1 MTFMPNENFPTTDDY
16 LDMWQEE
23 NGIAVSNEEGNGGI
37 DISSNTT
44 DLIGLVINSVEG
56 ILNTS
61 QIKEDMQVVA
71 PTGSNGEGIYSDKNV
86 VNPDYVNPVQRE
98 QEKMSSLTG
107 YTKEIVE
114 NLLSWQRELAKN
126 SPEEFR
132 ILSDTLPSQARVGF
146 EPLQKELKNG
156 LKTTASAVMSIRNDY
171 EDGNSLIKN
180 NNIRQVEANQYR
192 LATDSIT
199 NIKSPLFS
207 LSTKQSVHEAE
218 QYFITTDISHI
229 TTKHFWLRAEWGETY
244 LSLRRTSY
252 ILGDNVT
259 KAGNETS
266 QTGLR
271 SYYSDQYV
279 HEVGQKSFMSLHPLR
294 SRAGSYGSVKIKSVS
309 GQNYQSTLGSIGHS
323 ALFNASFGSV
333 AGVTLINSFG
343 LKELVTSALQEVLD
357 FLQAP
362 EPMRD
367 PPEYEKRDFSAPGG
381 SAVSRNNNTPEV
393 LNVEKGASSGA
404 YGTSYG
410 TKGVESKVVEG
421 EGSLRDRLDDIK
433 SDGE

>member
-1 MTFMPNENFPTTDDY
+1 MSFLPSDNVPTTDDY
-16 LDMWQEE
+16 LEMWRKGKGVTTTEE
-23 NGIAVSNEEGNGGI
+23 DSS

-44 DLIGLVINSVEG
+44 DLISLVIDSVDG

-71 PTGSNGEGIYSDKNV
+71 PTGSTGDGIYSDKNI
-86 VNPDYVNPVQRE
+86 VNPDQANPIQRE

-114 NLLSWQRELAKN
+114 NLLSWQKELAKN
-126 SPEEFR
+126 SPEEFN
-132 ILSDTLPSQARVGF
+132 ILSDTLPPQARVGF
-146 EPLQKELKNG
+146 EPLQQELKSG

-199 NIKSPLFS
+199 NIKSPLIS
-207 LSTKQSVHEAE
+207 LSAKQSVNEAE
-218 QYFITTDISHI
+218 QYFITSDISHI

-271 SYYSDQYV
+271 SYYSDQFV
-279 HEVGQKSFMSLHPLR
+279 HEVGQKSFTPLHPQR
-294 SRAGSYGSVKIKSVS
+294 SRAGSYGTVKVKSVS
-309 GQNYQSTLGSIGHS
+309 DQDYQSTLGSISHTG
-323 ALFNASFGSV
+323 LFNASLGSV

-343 LKELVTSALQEVLD
+343 LKDMTTSALGEVAD

-367 PPEYEKRDFSAPGG
+367 PPEYDKRDFSAPGG
-381 SAVSRNNNTPEV
+381 PAVSRNNNTPEV
-393 LNVEKGASSGA
+393 LNVGKGSSSGA

-410 TKGVESKVVEG
+410 TKGVESKVAEG
-421 EGSLRDRLDDIK
+421 EGSLRDRLDEIQV
-433 SDGE
+433 EQE